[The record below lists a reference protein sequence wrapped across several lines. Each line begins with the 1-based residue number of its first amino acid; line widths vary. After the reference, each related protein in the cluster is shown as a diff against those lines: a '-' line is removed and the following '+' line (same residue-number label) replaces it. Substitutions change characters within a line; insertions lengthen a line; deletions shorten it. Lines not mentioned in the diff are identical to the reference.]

1 MRYEYDIQG
10 GKRMKMFKLIEDD
23 PSAYKKGT
31 KFFLIS
37 HSEFIGV
44 KSYVLL
50 AEDMKGKIEVTE
62 EELMN
67 KFVSIH

>member
-1 MRYEYDIQG
+1 
-10 GKRMKMFKLIEDD
+10 MKMYKLVKDE
-23 PSAYKKGT
+23 SFAYKKGT

-50 AEDMKGKIEVTE
+50 AENLQGKIEITE
-62 EELMN
+62 EELSS
-67 KFVSIH
+67 KFVSIY

>member
-1 MRYEYDIQG
+1 
-10 GKRMKMFKLIEDD
+10 MFKLIEDV

-31 KFFLIS
+31 NFFLIS

-50 AEDMKGKIEVTE
+50 AEDLKGKIEVTE
-62 EELMN
+62 EELRS

>member
-1 MRYEYDIQG
+1 
-10 GKRMKMFKLIEDD
+10 MKMFKLIEDV

-31 KFFLIS
+31 KFFLIA

-50 AEDMKGKIEVTE
+50 AEDLKGKIEVTE
-62 EELMN
+62 EELRS
-67 KFVSIH
+67 KFVTIH

>member
-1 MRYEYDIQG
+1 
-10 GKRMKMFKLIEDD
+10 MKMFKLIEDD

-50 AEDMKGKIEVTE
+50 AEDLKGRVEVTE
-62 EELMN
+62 EELRS
-67 KFVSIH
+67 KFVSVQ

>member
-1 MRYEYDIQG
+1 
-10 GKRMKMFKLIEDD
+10 MKMFKLIKDD
-23 PSAYKKGT
+23 PSTYKKGT

-50 AEDMKGKIEVTE
+50 AEDLKGKIEVTE
-62 EELMN
+62 EELKS

>member
-1 MRYEYDIQG
+1 
-10 GKRMKMFKLIEDD
+10 MKMFKLIKDD
-23 PSAYKKGT
+23 LSTYKKGT

-37 HSEFIGV
+37 HSEFIGM

-50 AEDMKGKIEVTE
+50 AEDLKGKIEVTE
-62 EELMN
+62 EELKS

>member
-1 MRYEYDIQG
+1 
-10 GKRMKMFKLIEDD
+10 MKMFKLVEDD
-23 PSAYKKGT
+23 PAYKKGT

-50 AEDMKGKIEVTE
+50 AEDLKGKIEVTE
-62 EELMN
+62 EELRN

>member
-1 MRYEYDIQG
+1 
-10 GKRMKMFKLIEDD
+10 MFKLIEED
-23 PSAYKKGT
+23 PAYKKGT

-44 KSYVLL
+44 KSFVLL
-50 AEDMKGKIEVTE
+50 AEDMKGKVEVTE
-62 EELMN
+62 EELRN

>member
-1 MRYEYDIQG
+1 
-10 GKRMKMFKLIEDD
+10 MKMFKLIEDV

-50 AEDMKGKIEVTE
+50 AEDLKGKIEVTE
-62 EELMN
+62 EELR
-67 KFVSIH
+67 

>member
-1 MRYEYDIQG
+1 
-10 GKRMKMFKLIEDD
+10 MKMYKLVKDE
-23 PSAYKKGT
+23 SFAYKKGT

-50 AEDMKGKIEVTE
+50 AEDLQGKIEVTE
-62 EELMN
+62 EQLTG
-67 KFVSIH
+67 KFVYIH

>member
-1 MRYEYDIQG
+1 
-10 GKRMKMFKLIEDD
+10 MKMFKLIEDV

-50 AEDMKGKIEVTE
+50 AEDLKGKIEVTE
-62 EELMN
+62 EELRS
-67 KFVSIH
+67 KFVTIH